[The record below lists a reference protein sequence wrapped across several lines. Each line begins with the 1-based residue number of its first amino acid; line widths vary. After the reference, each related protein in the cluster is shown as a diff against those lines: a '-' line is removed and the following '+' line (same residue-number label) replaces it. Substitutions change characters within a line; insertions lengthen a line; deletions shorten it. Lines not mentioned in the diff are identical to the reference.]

1 MTLRQLL
8 LIVLLVAW
16 PIGLS
21 GSLAIDAAEI
31 PRAADAPLPLSPD
44 ESARRFH
51 LPDGFRIELV
61 ACEPL
66 VQEPSCVAFDEYG
79 RMFVTELHGYN
90 VEGELDVAAL
100 NKSGKLDREVRRLRW
115 ELLGGDV
122 ADKAKTL
129 QYGKLKVLYDTD
141 GDGQMDRAELWA
153 DDLPPAYGCIAAY
166 GGVVVVAA
174 PDILFLADRDGDGKV
189 DVRRTLYTGF
199 HKREMERGINNPR
212 RGPDN
217 WIYIG
222 AGGLGGTIERPA
234 SVHGP
239 DEAALQPSPRA
250 PVDLSHSDFRINLA
264 TQAIEPVTGRVGTFG
279 LAMNDLADRF
289 PCSGGQP
296 AIYALP
302 LDYKTLSRNPWVATP
317 SMNYS
322 AANYGNGFRISQ
334 PHPWRVRRRQD
345 PAWIKFYGDRETDSN
360 YFTGGCGGEI
370 YNADLFPEQYQ
381 GDFYYCEPS
390 LNIVHR
396 SKLTRDGAGY
406 RARRAPENEQSE
418 FLASTD
424 QWFRPMNLRT
434 GPDGA
439 LYIVDMYRE
448 IIEDYSAIPRFL
460 QQQYRLDR
468 GRDHGRIWRLL
479 PTSAPKSQAFA
490 LFDPQEKQP
499 QQMPRDRFV
508 ALLESPNMFH
518 RTTAQRIVLE
528 SDVQFDFDVQACL
541 RDVLHGSAS
550 PLAKLH
556 ALHLLG
562 QRQQL
567 QSSDLLV
574 ALADADYRVRVHGVK
589 LCESISIADD
599 VAAKLHA
606 MIDDNDSSVR
616 LQLAA
621 LLAGREGGV
630 DSLLELARRHGDD
643 QWMDAAILSS
653 LTNAAPLLLRL
664 LSTADVH
671 EGQARLIERLSASVA
686 GTRDWDA
693 ISVALGLLRKCS
705 PDVQRMSLAGFASI
719 MDRWPEDVVV
729 DVPQASSSAVQYLLQ
744 SEDRRVGELAM
755 RVAIR
760 LLPTETLEPLFE
772 QAAANALN
780 QSIAI
785 EDRVGAIK
793 LLSNASYRYVS
804 RCESLLDSRQGP
816 VLQQAMI
823 EALAGTRDSG
833 AASMLLS
840 NWAGFTPQIRK
851 LALKALLTQEG
862 FVPALANAI
871 DDGTVRVGELD
882 PAQRE
887 QLSRQAE
894 GLLSDRVRGLLSDEQ
909 RASNRDVS
917 ARIADYARH
926 LRTADGNAAR
936 GQIVFEKN
944 CLSCH
949 RVGEK
954 GHDVGP
960 ALGSIVN
967 KPDEAILVDVLDPG
981 SKIDSEYASYTVI
994 TSQGRSLTG
1003 VLASESPTSVTLKME
1018 KGQTETVL
1026 RNEMELIKASD
1037 VSLMPSSLHEQIT
1050 ADQMADLFAY
1060 LRAVLAQ

>member
-1 MTLRQLL
+1 MKHFLS
-8 LIVLLVAW
+8 VFLLVVMSGVL
-16 PIGLS
+16 PSSLS
-21 GSLAIDAAEI
+21 VADEI
-31 PRAADAPLPLSPD
+31 PRAADAPQPLAPAD
-44 ESARRFH
+44 SAKRFR

-66 VQEPSCVAFDEYG
+66 IQEPSCIAFDEYG

-90 VEGELDVAAL
+90 VEGELDVAEL

-115 ELLGGDV
+115 EFLGGDI
-122 ADKAKTL
+122 AEQAKTL

-222 AGGLGGTIERPA
+222 AGGHGGTIERPA
-234 SVHGP
+234 AVPGLEP
-239 DEAALQPSPRA
+239 AADQQTPRA
-250 PVDLSHSDFRINLA
+250 TVDLSHSDFRINLA
-264 TQAIEPVTGRVGTFG
+264 TQAIEPVTGRVGTYG
-279 LAMNDLADRF
+279 LAMNDVADRF

-302 LDYKTLSRNPWVATP
+302 LDYNTLARNPWVPTP

-370 YNADLFPEQYQ
+370 YNADLFPEQYL

-468 GRDHGRIWRLL
+468 GREHGRIWRLL
-479 PTSAPKSQAFA
+479 PASAPKSQSFV
-490 LFDPQEKQP
+490 LFDPQGQQP
-499 QQMPRDRFV
+499 HRMTRDRFV
-508 ALLESPNMFH
+508 ALLESPNMYH
-518 RTTAQRIVLE
+518 RTTAQRVLLE
-528 SDVQFDFDVQACL
+528 SDVQFDFDVDACL
-541 RDVLHGSAS
+541 RDLLHASAS

-556 ALHLLG
+556 ALHLLE
-562 QRQQL
+562 QRQPL
-567 QSSDLLV
+567 RSEDLRM
-574 ALADADYRVRVHGVK
+574 ALTDADYRVRVHGVK
-589 LCESISIADD
+589 LCKSTSISPD
-599 VAAKLHA
+599 VATQLRS
-606 MIDDNDSSVR
+606 MVDDDDASVR

-621 LLAGREGGV
+621 VLAGLENNA
-630 DSLLELARRHGDD
+630 DALLSLARTHGDER
-643 QWMDAAILSS
+643 WMDAAILSS
-653 LTNAAPLLLRL
+653 LTNAAPLLLRMLAEPELQDGPRQL
-664 LSTADVH
+664 L
-671 EGQARLIERLSASVA
+671 ERLSASVA
-686 GTRDWDA
+686 GTRDLQT
-693 ISVALGLLRKCS
+693 ISSVIGLLPECH
-705 PDVQRMSLAGFASI
+705 PDVQQVCLNGLVSA
-719 MDRWPEDVVV
+719 MDRWPAEV
-729 DVPQASSSAVQYLLQ
+729 DIVPTQSATAAMERLLL
-744 SEDRRVGELAM
+744 SDDRRVSDAAM
-755 RVAIR
+755 LVAIR
-760 LLPTETLEPLFE
+760 LLPAESLGPRFD
-772 QAAANALN
+772 QAIADALN
-780 QSIAI
+780 ETRSL
-785 EDRVGAIK
+785 EDRVRAIE
-793 LLSNASYRYVS
+793 LLSKTSFQYLS
-804 RCESLLDSRQGP
+804 RCEVLLDSRQAP
-816 VLQQAMI
+816 VLQKAIIGALSGMRDT
-823 EALAGTRDSG
+823 EAAL
-833 AASMLLS
+833 MLLA
-840 NWAGFTPQIRK
+840 NWSGYTPEIRK
-851 LALKALLTQEG
+851 LTLTALLSQED
-862 FVPALANAI
+862 FVPVLAKAI
-871 DDGTVRVGELD
+871 DAGTIRVGELD
-882 PAQRE
+882 AGQRE
-887 QLSRQAE
+887 RLTRLAN
-894 GLLSDRVRGLLSDEQ
+894 GLLSDRVRELLSDEQ
-909 RASNRDVS
+909 RASNLDVAS
-917 ARIADYARH
+917 RIADYASR
-926 LRTADGNAAR
+926 LQTADRNATR
-936 GQIVFEKN
+936 GQVVFEKN
-944 CLSCH
+944 CLNCH
-949 RVGEK
+949 RVGEQ

-981 SKIDSEYASYTVI
+981 SKIDSEYASYTVV

-1003 VLASESPTSVTLKME
+1003 VLGSESPTSVTLKME

-1026 RNEMELIKASD
+1026 RNELELIKASD
-1037 VSLMPSSLHEQIT
+1037 VSLMPSNLHEQIT
-1050 ADQMADLFAY
+1050 ADQMADLLAY
-1060 LRAVLAQ
+1060 LRVAFAK